1 MTELKRASRSGQLEL
16 EEEEEREGEGE
27 EERRETHEE
36 ELDGRGEEL
45 EVGDVREGKAK
56 EDSDTLGE
64 VVENEVPAVVVGEEG
79 LND

>member
-1 MTELKRASRSGQLEL
+1 MTELERASRSGELEL
-16 EEEEEREGEGE
+16 EEEEEREGEGK

-36 ELDGRGEEL
+36 ELDGRREEL
-45 EVGDVREGKAK
+45 EVRDVGEGEAN
-56 EDSDTLGE
+56 ENSHTLGE